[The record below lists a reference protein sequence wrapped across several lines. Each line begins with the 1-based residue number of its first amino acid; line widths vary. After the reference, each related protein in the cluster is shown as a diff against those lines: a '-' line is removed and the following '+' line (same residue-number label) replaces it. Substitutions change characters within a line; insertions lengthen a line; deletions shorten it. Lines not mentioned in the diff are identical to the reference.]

1 MKMINLLA
9 TVAGLAL
16 LAGVVSAQNT
26 PVVAAPSLAYGVP
39 QVLRLSQAKVGDDTI
54 IAYVRNFGNSYGLD
68 ADQIIYLRQQGVSDN
83 VITTMLSQPKP
94 AAAPAPAPTPAPA
107 PAATQPDNTVATVYA
122 PPTTT
127 YGQSVPS
134 STVYVIPD
142 TRAYFY
148 NTYHTAPYIYPYY
161 PSYYPGV
168 SLSFGFGGSYRG
180 GYYGGYYGGGYH
192 GGGYGTYH
200 GGWHH

>member
-1 MKMINLLA
+1 MKMINLPA

-26 PVVAAPSLAYGVP
+26 LGVATPSLAYGVP
-39 QVLRLSQAKVGDDTI
+39 QVLQLSQAKVGDDTI
-54 IAYVRNFGNSYGLD
+54 IAYVRNSGNSYGLD

-94 AAAPAPAPTPAPA
+94 APSAPVATQPNNTTTTAYVTPAPTYVQ
-107 PAATQPDNTVATVYA
+107 T
-122 PPTTT
+122 
-127 YGQSVPS
+127 VPS
-134 STVYVIPD
+134 SSVYVIPD

-161 PSYYPGV
+161 ASCYPSYYPSV
-168 SLSFGFGGSYRG
+168 SLSFGFGG
-180 GYYGGYYGGGYH
+180 GYYGGYHRGYYGGYH
-192 GGGYGTYH
+192 GGGFH

>member
-1 MKMINLLA
+1 MKMISSPA

-16 LAGVVSAQNT
+16 LAGVVSAQN
-26 PVVAAPSLAYGVP
+26 PPGVAAPSLAYGVP
-39 QVLRLSQAKVGDDTI
+39 QVLQLSQAKVGDDTI
-54 IAYVRNFGNSYGLD
+54 IAYVRNSGNSYGLD

-127 YGQSVPS
+127 YVQSVPS

-161 PSYYPGV
+161 ASCYPSYYPGV

-180 GYYGGYYGGGYH
+180 GYY
-192 GGGYGTYH
+192 
-200 GGWHH
+200 